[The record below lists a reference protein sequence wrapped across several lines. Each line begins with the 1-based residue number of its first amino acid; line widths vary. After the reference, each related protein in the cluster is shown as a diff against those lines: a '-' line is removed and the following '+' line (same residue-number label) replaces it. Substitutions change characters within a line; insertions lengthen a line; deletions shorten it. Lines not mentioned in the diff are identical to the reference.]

1 MFLRLFELGY
11 ALWMCV
17 IADVCVSACVC
28 VSLCARVSLCVCVC
42 VCVSLCS
49 CEFMFAPIGYLCA
62 RWSQLDHLAELLNS
76 PHS

>member
-28 VSLCARVSLCVCVC
+28 VCLCARVCLFVYVCACVC
-42 VCVSLCS
+42 
-49 CEFMFAPIGYLCA
+49 LCA
-62 RWSQLDHLAELLNS
+62 RANSCLRPLGIYVLAGRNWIISLS
-76 PHS
+76 S